1 MKKINL
7 FSMAA
12 AFLLA
17 ATGCSDDIDNGGNKP
32 GEPIDGNGV
41 YLSVNIMTPSTSG
54 AYTKAGET
62 GDGFLSAL
70 EKENKVEGVTIVLY
84 GKEGITKESDVQNL
98 NINDEGTM
106 EIGRA
111 HV

>member
-17 ATGCSDDIDNGGNKP
+17 ATGCSDDLEENGNNQ

-54 AYTKAGET
+54 AYTKAGEEGT
-62 GDGFLSAL
+62 TSSNPTGGENGDGFLSAL
-70 EKENKVEGVTIVLY
+70 EKENKVSGVTIVLY
-84 GKEGITKESDVQNL
+84 GNEEATDV
-98 NINDEGTM
+98 IK
-106 EIGRA
+106 
-111 HV
+111 

>member
-17 ATGCSDDIDNGGNKP
+17 ATGCSDDLEENGNNQ

-54 AYTKAGET
+54 AYTKAGE
-62 GDGFLSAL
+62 
-70 EKENKVEGVTIVLY
+70 
-84 GKEGITKESDVQNL
+84 
-98 NINDEGTM
+98 EGTTSSNPTRRR
-106 EIGRA
+106 EWRWLPKRVGEREQG
-111 HV
+111 